1 MDKSYNLLELKQK
14 EIFILDD
21 KDGQIHLKGLAQ
33 VAVSSTSEF
42 QQAFSCAVQKRKV
55 AHTGTNDV
63 SSRSHV
69 LVTLYVS
76 TPTCHDTRNVI
87 TAKLNLI
94 DLAGNQDNRRT
105 CNTGIRLQESTKIN
119 QSLFALSN
127 VINALNNNQPR
138 IPYTESKLTRL
149 LQDSVGGTS
158 RALMV
163 ACLIPAEYQESLH
176 TFSLASRSTHISN
189 FLASAQKGNTPKV
202 KTDMEAKLRPWLES
216 KGKTKSTHTIG
227 AFDLP
232 FTSKTP
238 NSICSTRKL
247 GFFGNSSKQKFIS
260 NQGASNITKRD
271 PHGDCRNLFKN
282 GHRANLVAEVQDL
295 ADTCEQ
301 KEKKKF
307 EVLAERVVP
316 DSNTADFLT
325 HTSPAGEIKNK
336 LLTDKHT
343 AIWFAIFPTTMV
355 LRLNIDQI
363 EPATRDWIC
372 KVQIV
377 EIGRPRESLDKKC
390 TFQNLILEDEQEC
403 QIRGVMYSDEIE
415 QYATTLKLFN
425 TYLISTARVKV
436 SPTSYGKP
444 IHQFYWILDK
454 ETVIE
459 QIKPSNEV
467 EKPLPPPTKLNIT
480 SFDRIPHLVVDSAAE
495 IDVLAVVLC
504 CGPQKTAGRS
514 HHRQNQF
521 LFTLWED
528 FGEIEGHQ
536 ISSKMAIETDLL
548 VILGRSIGI
557 STYKGLLLQ
566 TRYNSTVRVNPN
578 YPQAVAILNWAKQN
592 KTLLLTSPSNTTST
606 SSSVAPM
613 IATPSGQQLISIAE
627 ISSAPSMGV
636 FYVQAEMAILDE
648 FQDFCVVE
656 CSGCKQKKR
665 TKDRKDFDCPKCNRK
680 TSLVPRWSFQ
690 IDLIDNTATTTASIS
705 AELGEKLLS
714 MTAEDIFDITCT
726 KRQSLSLNHVH
737 EMLSSKVF
745 EIQLRKSS
753 WSSSN
758 TTTTTLSILSYM
770 EKHHTTQSA
779 TDRTSKKIKPLE
791 IGEVEVMAT
800 TAAAGPSNAVEKVE
814 PPTPTK
820 KV

>member
-1 MDKSYNLLELKQK
+1 
-14 EIFILDD
+14 
-21 KDGQIHLKGLAQ
+21 
-33 VAVSSTSEF
+33 
-42 QQAFSCAVQKRKV
+42 
-55 AHTGTNDV
+55 
-63 SSRSHV
+63 
-69 LVTLYVS
+69 
-76 TPTCHDTRNVI
+76 
-87 TAKLNLI
+87 
-94 DLAGNQDNRRT
+94 
-105 CNTGIRLQESTKIN
+105 
-119 QSLFALSN
+119 
-127 VINALNNNQPR
+127 
-138 IPYTESKLTRL
+138 
-149 LQDSVGGTS
+149 
-158 RALMV
+158 
-163 ACLIPAEYQESLH
+163 
-176 TFSLASRSTHISN
+176 
-189 FLASAQKGNTPKV
+189 
-202 KTDMEAKLRPWLES
+202 
-216 KGKTKSTHTIG
+216 
-227 AFDLP
+227 
-232 FTSKTP
+232 
-238 NSICSTRKL
+238 
-247 GFFGNSSKQKFIS
+247 
-260 NQGASNITKRD
+260 
-271 PHGDCRNLFKN
+271 
-282 GHRANLVAEVQDL
+282 
-295 ADTCEQ
+295 
-301 KEKKKF
+301 
-307 EVLAERVVP
+307 
-316 DSNTADFLT
+316 
-325 HTSPAGEIKNK
+325 
-336 LLTDKHT
+336 
-343 AIWFAIFPTTMV
+343 MV

-403 QIRGVMYSDEIE
+403 QIRAVMYTDEIE
-415 QYATTLKLFN
+415 QYAATLKLFN

-467 EKPLPPPTKLNIT
+467 EKPLPPPTNLNIT
-480 SFDRIPHLVVDSAAE
+480 SFDRIPHLMVDSPAE
-495 IDVLAVVLC
+495 IDVLAVVLR
-504 CGPQKTAGRS
+504 CGPQKNAGRS
-514 HHRQNQF
+514 HHRCREITLCDNHQNQF

-528 FGEIEGHQ
+528 FGEIEGHE
-536 ISSKMAIETDLL
+536 ISSKMATETDLL
-548 VILGRSIGI
+548 VIFGRSIGI
-557 STYKGLLLQ
+557 STYQGLSLQ

-578 YPQAVAILNWAKQN
+578 YPQAVALLNWAKEN
-592 KTLLLTSPSNTTST
+592 KTMLLSSPSDTTST
-606 SSSVAPM
+606 SSSIAPM
-613 IATPSGQQLISIAE
+613 IVTPSGQQLISIAE

-648 FQDFCVVE
+648 FQDFCVLE

-680 TSLVPRWSFQ
+680 TSLVPRCSFQ
-690 IDLIDNTATTTASIS
+690 IDLIDDTATTTSSIS

-770 EKHHTTQSA
+770 EKQHIPQSA
-779 TDRTSKKIKPLE
+779 TDRTSKKIKHLE
-791 IGEVEVMAT
+791 ISEVEVMAT
-800 TAAAGPSNAVEKVE
+800 TAAAAPSNALGKFE